1 MDKKLILVI
10 AAYVAVPAFL
20 AWVGY
25 IFGHGQIE
33 TVQHEAVLPHTDSKT
48 GFYELPGISYSQVP
62 AAGPT
67 SHIKLSLSIEVNKN
81 DLSRVADYQPII
93 MESIIT
99 CLHGRCFDD
108 AQEKGALKQLRE
120 DIVNQINAA
129 ALPFKVVG
137 VAISRLIL
145 D

>member
-1 MDKKLILVI
+1 MDKKLILII
-10 AAYVAVPAFL
+10 AAYIAVPAFL

-25 IFGHGQIE
+25 MFGHGAIRTE
-33 TVQHEAVLPHTDSKT
+33 IHESVLPHTGDTTS
-48 GFYELPGISYSQVP
+48 FYELPAISYSQVP
-62 AAGPT
+62 AAAPT

-99 CLHGRCFDD
+99 CLHGRCFED
-108 AQEKGALKQLRE
+108 AQEKDALKQLRE
-120 DIVNQINAA
+120 DVVNQINAA
-129 ALPFKVVG
+129 AIPFKIVG
-137 VAISRLIL
+137 VAITRLIL